1 MNDEREIG
9 RIIFVDSFR
18 VMAEIDKDIKSL
30 TKSFYTGVHPVAQI
44 NSYIVIPVG
53 SQEIVAI
60 VTKVTM
66 TEETKEIST
75 KTSITLPESKRLLYA
90 TMIGRI
96 ENEEYYQGI
105 TSFPSLSNPVWSVSP
120 KELDIIFDKTGSF
133 RKDENKSYYISVGES
148 ASFPGYEIKI
158 DPDALFSKHLAVLGN
173 TGSGKSCTIAS
184 LIQAILFYKD
194 KEVKNAHFV
203 ILDTN
208 SEYKRAFEGKNG
220 KKIGNYLYIG
230 SDNLK
235 IPYWFMNFDDFVHLF
250 DPKEGVQMPVLG
262 TALSLA
268 KKSAAG
274 GTKQSIPLS
283 LMKLSLDKIT
293 TELQSDKEEWKIRQE
308 VSNKCDSILGLI
320 NEKKESLKDS
330 IKLEY
335 LESLEKAVTEL
346 KRSIPA
352 DKYKGIDDTAKN
364 KFLENY
370 ESINHF
376 LSELVPR
383 ELEELIDVN
392 IPSYFKKKDFL
403 KTYFED
409 AMKLQE
415 QSYSR
420 ISEYCATL
428 KVRINRFFSND
439 QYKFIFEDFENHPWA
454 LATFLRY
461 TLGMFEKAKYNP
473 NGNPS
478 GIPSPGIPPYL
489 KKEDIEDKEKYH
501 ELFTNHQVVII
512 DLNLLASEI
521 LENITALLGRLIL
534 EFLQRVAKHNKDLRG
549 KFPVVLVLEEAH
561 NYIPEKTK
569 GDNESASKIVFER
582 IAREGRKFGL
592 SLVVASQRP
601 SELSRTVLAQCN
613 SFIVHRIQNPEDQ
626 EYIRKIVP
634 SVNEDILRQLPA
646 LAQQTALIFGDCV
659 RSPALLKIRQAEPYP
674 RGDDPKFF
682 AHWIGEQKPEEPPF
696 EEVCK
701 KWEGD

>member
-1 MNDEREIG
+1 MNDERKIG

-18 VMAEIDKDIKSL
+18 VMTEIDKDIKSL

-96 ENEEYYQGI
+96 ENGEYYQGI
-105 TSFPSLSNPVWSVSP
+105 TSFPSLSNPVWSISP
-120 KELDIIFDKTGSF
+120 KELDIIFDKMGSF

-158 DPDALFSKHLAVLGN
+158 DPDALFSKHLAILGN

-184 LIQAILFYKD
+184 LIQAILFYEDEK
-194 KEVKNAHFV
+194 VKNAHFV

-208 SEYKRAFEGKNG
+208 GEYKRAFEGKNG
-220 KKIGNYLYIG
+220 KKIGDYLYIG

-235 IPYWFMNFDDFVHLF
+235 IPYWFMNSEDFITLFKASEKSQAPVLNDAILYARNKERRNVGGSLLENLINVVEDAKKYYKNSLKYKDNDPNRTFDYVMKEAKEPKSDTIQKAVKDFVIN
-250 DPKEGVQMPVLG
+250 KEG
-262 TALSLA
+262 
-268 KKSAAG
+268 
-274 GTKQSIPLS
+274 IPIEDFDLPIDADAPHYFDFQ
-283 LMKLSLDKIT
+283 KLIP
-293 TELQSDKEEWKIRQE
+293 
-308 VSNKCDSILGLI
+308 
-320 NEKKESLKDS
+320 
-330 IKLEY
+330 EY
-335 LESLEKAVTEL
+335 L
-346 KRSIPA
+346 
-352 DKYKGIDDTAKN
+352 
-364 KFLENY
+364 
-370 ESINHF
+370 
-376 LSELVPR
+376 
-383 ELEELIDVN
+383 
-392 IPSYFKKKDFL
+392 
-403 KTYFED
+403 ED
-409 AMKLQE
+409 AMKVGAKTDN
-415 QSYSR
+415 R
-420 ISEYCATL
+420 VREYCNL
-428 KVRINRFFSND
+428 MLLRMRRYFKDPRF
-439 QYKFIFEDFENHPWA
+439 KFLFEKFPEHPNS
-454 LATFLRY
+454 LSTFLRFIMGRMGKSFY
-461 TLGMFEKAKYNP
+461 GKDDKLSENELL
-473 NGNPS
+473 
-478 GIPSPGIPPYL
+478 YL
-489 KKEDIEDKEKYH
+489 KEYFEECQ
-501 ELFTNHQVVII
+501 EGQNHQVVII

-534 EFLQRVAKHNKDLRG
+534 EFLQRAAKYNKNLRG

-569 GDNESASKIVFER
+569 GDNESVSKIVFER

-634 SVNEDILRQLPA
+634 SINEDILRQLPA

-682 AHWIGEQKPEEPPF
+682 VHWIEEQKPEEPPF
-696 EEVCK
+696 EEICK
-701 KWEGD
+701 KWEKD

>member
-18 VMAEIDKDIKSL
+18 VITEIDKDIKSL
-30 TKSFYTGVHPVAQI
+30 TKSFYTGVHPVARI

-75 KTSITLPESKRLLYA
+75 KTSITLPESKRLLYS

-96 ENEEYYQGI
+96 ENGEYYQGI
-105 TSFPSLSNPVWSVSP
+105 TSFPSLSNPVWSISP
-120 KELDIIFDKTGSF
+120 KELDIIFDKMGSF

-184 LIQAILFYKD
+184 LTQAILFYKD

-208 SEYKRAFEGKNG
+208 GEYKRAFEGKNG
-220 KKIGNYLYIG
+220 KNIGDYLYIG

-235 IPYWFMNFDDFVHLF
+235 IPYWFMNSEDFITLF
-250 DPKEGVQMPVLG
+250 KASERSQAPVLND
-262 TALSLA
+262 ALLYARNKQRRSIGNPLEDLKNIIEDAKRYYNNSLKLNGDDPEKTFNYIM
-268 KKSAAG
+268 KKSKTPKGIEVWKKVKEYIINQETCSTIDIDLPVDADAPHYFNFQ
-274 GTKQSIPLS
+274 KLIP
-283 LMKLSLDKIT
+283 
-293 TELQSDKEEWKIRQE
+293 
-308 VSNKCDSILGLI
+308 
-320 NEKKESLKDS
+320 
-330 IKLEY
+330 EY
-335 LESLEKAVTEL
+335 L
-346 KRSIPA
+346 
-352 DKYKGIDDTAKN
+352 
-364 KFLENY
+364 
-370 ESINHF
+370 
-376 LSELVPR
+376 
-383 ELEELIDVN
+383 
-392 IPSYFKKKDFL
+392 
-403 KTYFED
+403 ED
-409 AMKLQE
+409 AMKIGAKTD
-415 QSYSR
+415 SR
-420 ISEYCATL
+420 VKEYCDL
-428 KVRINRFFSND
+428 MVLRMRRYFKDPRF
-439 QYKFIFEDFENHPWA
+439 KFLFEEFPEHPNS
-454 LATFLRY
+454 LSTFLRFIMGRMGKSLY
-461 TLGMFEKAKYNP
+461 NKDDKLFKNELLYLRKYFEENQ
-473 NGNPS
+473 NRQ
-478 GIPSPGIPPYL
+478 
-489 KKEDIEDKEKYH
+489 
-501 ELFTNHQVVII
+501 NHQVVII

-569 GDNESASKIVFER
+569 GDKESVSKIVFER

-626 EYIRKIVP
+626 EYIRRIVP
-634 SVNEDILRQLPA
+634 NINEDILRQLPA

-674 RGDDPKFF
+674 HGDDPKFF
-682 AHWIGEQKPEEPPF
+682 AHWIGEQEPEEPPF

-701 KWEGD
+701 KWEKD

>member
-18 VMAEIDKDIKSL
+18 VIAEIDKDIKSL

-66 TEETKEIST
+66 TEETKEVST

-96 ENEEYYQGI
+96 ENGEYYQGI
-105 TSFPSLSNPVWSVSP
+105 TSFPSLSNPVWSISP

-158 DPDALFSKHLAVLGN
+158 DPDALFSKHLAILGN

-194 KEVKNAHFV
+194 KEVKNAHFI

-208 SEYKRAFEGKNG
+208 GEYKRAFEGKNG
-220 KKIGNYLYIG
+220 EKIGNYLYIG

-235 IPYWFMNFDDFVHLF
+235 IPYWFMNSEDFITLFKASEKSQAPILNDTLLYARNKQRRSIGSPLEDFISKIEDAKRYYNNLLKKYPNKDLDETFNYITKEKELLLKVKEYIINPGDISTIDIDLPIDADAPHYFDF
-250 DPKEGVQMPVLG
+250 
-262 TALSLA
+262 
-268 KKSAAG
+268 KKL
-274 GTKQSIPLS
+274 IP
-283 LMKLSLDKIT
+283 
-293 TELQSDKEEWKIRQE
+293 
-308 VSNKCDSILGLI
+308 
-320 NEKKESLKDS
+320 
-330 IKLEY
+330 EY
-335 LESLEKAVTEL
+335 L
-346 KRSIPA
+346 
-352 DKYKGIDDTAKN
+352 
-364 KFLENY
+364 
-370 ESINHF
+370 
-376 LSELVPR
+376 
-383 ELEELIDVN
+383 
-392 IPSYFKKKDFL
+392 
-403 KTYFED
+403 ED
-409 AMKLQE
+409 AMKIGVKTD
-415 QSYSR
+415 SR
-420 ISEYCATL
+420 VKEYCDL
-428 KVRINRFFSND
+428 MILRMRRYFKDPRF
-439 QYKFIFEDFENHPWA
+439 KFLFEEFPGHPNS
-454 LATFLRY
+454 LSTFLRFIMGRMGKSLY
-461 TLGMFEKAKYNP
+461 SKDDELSENELL
-473 NGNPS
+473 
-478 GIPSPGIPPYL
+478 YL
-489 KKEDIEDKEKYH
+489 KKYFEECE
-501 ELFTNHQVVII
+501 EGQNHQVIII

-549 KFPVVLVLEEAH
+549 KFPIVFVLEEAH

-569 GDNESASKIVFER
+569 GDKESVSKIVFER

-592 SLVVASQRP
+592 SLVLASQRP

>member
-18 VMAEIDKDIKSL
+18 VMVEIDKDIKSL

-44 NSYIVIPVG
+44 NSYIIIPVG

-96 ENEEYYQGI
+96 ENREYYQGI
-105 TSFPSLSNPVWSVSP
+105 TSFPSLSNLVWSIAP
-120 KELDIIFDKTGSF
+120 QELDIIFDKMGSF

-158 DPDALFSKHLAVLGN
+158 DPNALFSKHLAILGN

-208 SEYKRAFEGKNG
+208 GEYKRAFEGKNG

-235 IPYWFMNFDDFVHLF
+235 IPYWFMNSEDFISLF
-250 DPKEGVQMPVLG
+250 KASERSQAPVLND
-262 TALSLA
+262 ALLYA
-268 KKSAAG
+268 RNKKRRNVG
-274 GTKQSIPLS
+274 G
-283 LMKLSLDKIT
+283 
-293 TELQSDKEEWKIRQE
+293 
-308 VSNKCDSILGLI
+308 N
-320 NEKKESLKDS
+320 
-330 IKLEY
+330 
-335 LESLEKAVTEL
+335 SLEKLISVIEDT
-346 KRSIPA
+346 K
-352 DKYKGIDDTAKN
+352 KYYENSLRYKN
-364 KFLENY
+364 NDLEQTFNY
-370 ESINHF
+370 VMNEAQG
-376 LSELVPR
+376 
-383 ELEELIDVN
+383 
-392 IPSYFKKKDFL
+392 KKKSPEINEIIKNFVTNKEVVLTEDLDLPIDADAPHYFDFQKL
-403 KTYFED
+403 IPEYLED
-409 AMKLQE
+409 AMKIGAKTD
-415 QSYSR
+415 SR
-420 ISEYCATL
+420 VKEYCDL
-428 KVRINRFFSND
+428 MILRMRRYFKDPLF
-439 QYKFIFEDFENHPWA
+439 KFLFEEFPEHPNS
-454 LATFLRY
+454 LSTFLRFIMGRMGKSLY
-461 TLGMFEKAKYNP
+461 RKDDKLSENELL
-473 NGNPS
+473 
-478 GIPSPGIPPYL
+478 YL
-489 KKEDIEDKEKYH
+489 KKYFEECQEGQ
-501 ELFTNHQVVII
+501 NHQVIII
-512 DLNLLASEI
+512 DLSLLTSEI

-569 GDNESASKIVFER
+569 GDKESVSKIVFER

-626 EYIRKIVP
+626 EYIRRIVP
-634 SVNEDILRQLPA
+634 SINEDILRQLPA

-682 AHWIGEQKPEEPPF
+682 EHWIGEQKPKEPPF

-701 KWEGD
+701 KWEKD